1 MLTSKFLS
9 IVSNVC
15 TNQNPS
21 SVSVSVIARFIN
33 KNAVDETFRSLHITN
48 TVILNINQNLAFV
61 SCALVL
67 LKNNLDIFMFKESES
82 LFKATTKLQAALN
95 FLEEVS

>member
-15 TNQNPS
+15 MNQNPS

-48 TVILNINQNLAFV
+48 TVILNKNQNFDFAFIDLCYC
-61 SCALVL
+61 SPNEPRKCLHVL
-67 LKNNLDIFMFKESES
+67 
-82 LFKATTKLQAALN
+82 
-95 FLEEVS
+95 